1 MTKDDE
7 VSEFAKIFTDPSK
20 SPLQRYAGIYGLRQ
34 GPDESEEQFRQR
46 IGDHALPKETLE
58 ELIELIER
66 TGDLMSDPDASPEE
80 AQSAYDDHVRYI
92 KMLESISE

>member
-20 SPLQRYAGIYGLRQ
+20 SPLRRYAGIYGLRQ

-58 ELIELIER
+58 ELIER

-92 KMLESISE
+92 QILEGTEQ